1 VLQIVR
7 YCDDGRFPTGVGSL
21 LVGVTFTVHHKNGI
35 GKCANI
41 LLRPE
46 YHNANS
52 FTHKDDFR
60 SMETQY
66 TLGMGA
72 VVYF

>member
-1 VLQIVR
+1 VLQIAW
-7 YCDDGRFPTGVGSL
+7 YCDNDRFSTGVGSL
-21 LVGVTFTVHHKNGI
+21 LVGVTFTVHYKSGI

-46 YHNANS
+46 YHNANF

-60 SMETQY
+60 SRETQY